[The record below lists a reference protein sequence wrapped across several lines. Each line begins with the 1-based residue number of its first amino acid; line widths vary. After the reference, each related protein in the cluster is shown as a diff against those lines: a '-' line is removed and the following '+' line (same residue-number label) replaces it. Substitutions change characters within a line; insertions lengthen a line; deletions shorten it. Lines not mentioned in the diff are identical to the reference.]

1 MHAYTCTSPSP
12 DNPKLP
18 LSTPV
23 ARPPEDCDR
32 GDAGEHGVSYQKAVL
47 DAGCWCAGLCL
58 VLDLPGPL
66 LRTPTCWF
74 QQAPGSVLHV
84 HCKYRYML
92 CYVSICIYIYVF
104 VYMQALKPTYNMCCM
119 RVFLDVK
126 LHKIG
131 LYVYTPAWLYMYV
144 YIYIH
149 VCTQMISII
158 YGCQLDLYDV
168 ISRIY
173 TICIHIYIY
182 TCYMLVVKYNKHV
195 LSGSKPLQAAL
206 RPA

>member
-1 MHAYTCTSPSP
+1 MLDVGVQVCAWYWICQVHYFELQRVGFNRPRAASYTYTASIGTC
-12 DNPKLP
+12 
-18 LSTPV
+18 
-23 ARPPEDCDR
+23 
-32 GDAGEHGVSYQKAVL
+32 
-47 DAGCWCAGLCL
+47 CAMCL
-58 VLDLPGPL
+58 
-66 LRTPTCWF
+66 
-74 QQAPGSVLHV
+74 
-84 HCKYRYML
+84 
-92 CYVSICIYIYVF
+92 YVYIYVF

-182 TCYMLVVKYNKHV
+182 MLYACCKVQQTCTIW
-195 LSGSKPLQAAL
+195 
-206 RPA
+206 